1 MPFHAKGLSQMRGL
15 IRSIRTL
22 HTRRSLATQSSMGPP
37 PTCRGTSLIHSPKY
51 LTASWIYTTRSPT
64 AVRVVFLEKPTRTQ
78 TGLCS
83 KLLSSILRLVIA
95 SFRRCFRSSTLSR
108 RCLLTLRQ
116 DLVMSSGPSLPLPLR
131 MLSRQTLSH
140 HRLVR
145 LPSFVAAQSDRASS
159 ATLMVAPS
167 HTAVLAIAAATCVSI
182 KPLTSGA
189 LSKAAT

>member
-1 MPFHAKGLSQMRGL
+1 MPFLEQFWHPLTARIMHTH
-15 IRSIRTL
+15 RTL
-22 HTRRSLATQSSMGPP
+22 ATLSSMKLPQAY
-37 PTCRGTSLIHSPKY
+37 RGASLLKD
-51 LTASWIYTTRSPT
+51 YTTLSPT
-64 AVRVVFLEKPTRTQ
+64 KLLLPRIVFLEKPTRTQ